1 MTGCGLHLTN
11 SFNFFS
17 DGLRFAPGL
26 LVADDLMNDRKL
38 DEIHL
43 QATASYGPM
52 QIHMSEDCWADTV
65 LVGQPVAPQKRVSV
79 EELLNAINEWCDTPA
94 SWDGLCK
101 MEEYLMVRRKPVW
114 GGLKLLGFDENT
126 QRMAYKLC
134 LSD

>member
-11 SFNFFS
+11 SFNFFTPHLKQVCLS

-79 EELLNAINEWCDTPA
+79 EELLNAINESCILGR
-94 SWDGLCK
+94 SLQNGRVSDGAKKAFMGRL
-101 MEEYLMVRRKPVW
+101 EAAGIR
-114 GGLKLLGFDENT
+114 
-126 QRMAYKLC
+126 
-134 LSD
+134 